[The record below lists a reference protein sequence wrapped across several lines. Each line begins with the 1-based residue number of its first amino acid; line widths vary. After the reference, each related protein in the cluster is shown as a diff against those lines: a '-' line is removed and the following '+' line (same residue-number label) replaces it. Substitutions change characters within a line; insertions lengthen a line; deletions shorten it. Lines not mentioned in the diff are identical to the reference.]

1 MVSSTKARRPARRS
15 ARLGRQLPP
24 LPSLPRSF
32 PSLSHTRPWRDT
44 STKDIPFARQQD
56 LASLRQCVDYLA
68 LGHIHAPYPDTLG
81 EEERLFNPGE
91 WFFNPGC
98 PETWS
103 SEEGQYLW
111 KGAVFVEVD
120 TNQTPNFKAALCNY
134 PHRRPFMRIR
144 QELDACPTPG
154 ALLRLLEE
162 KVRREPMP
170 DSPKSPVV
178 EIVLTGVARFSRTE
192 IDTAAIEQL
201 AKEYID
207 PLLVRVRSTLQ
218 EAPASVVED
227 GSALP
232 REVLERTVFENLI
245 RADDR
250 FAASASDVAQIA
262 VLLKQMVL
270 DGVTAN
276 DIANEVHSR
285 LGALRHVGQ
294 GNLSATGPKA
304 AELPRNSE

>member
-1 MVSSTKARRPARRS
+1 MRSVRGSRVRFSKRSPA
-15 ARLGRQLPP
+15 
-24 LPSLPRSF
+24 
-32 PSLSHTRPWRDT
+32 
-44 STKDIPFARQQD
+44 
-56 LASLRQCVDYLA
+56 
-68 LGHIHAPYPDTLG
+68 
-81 EEERLFNPGE
+81 
-91 WFFNPGC
+91 
-98 PETWS
+98 
-103 SEEGQYLW
+103 
-111 KGAVFVEVD
+111 
-120 TNQTPNFKAALCNY
+120 
-134 PHRRPFMRIR
+134 
-144 QELDACPTPG
+144 
-154 ALLRLLEE
+154 
-162 KVRREPMP
+162 
-170 DSPKSPVV
+170 VV

-201 AKEYID
+201 AKKHIN

-276 DIANEVHSR
+276 EIADEVHSR
-285 LGALRHVGQ
+285 LRAQ
-294 GNLSATGPKA
+294 GGLSGTGLKN
-304 AELPRNSE
+304 AEPPRNSE